1 MKIYTKTGDEG
12 LTGLLGG
19 DRIAK
24 NSERIEAIGSID
36 ELNAYVGVC
45 CTVINDPTSLE
56 WLERIQNSLFD
67 LGSELACP
75 PDGKFKLESVTSE
88 DIERLEQEIDAM
100 ESELPPLKEFI
111 LPGGSVASAHLHYL
125 RTICRRAERGLFRLH
140 DVNPVRSE
148 PIIYVNRLSDWIFCF
163 SRLQN
168 HRSGVMEHKWTKREN
183 K

>member
-1 MKIYTKTGDEG
+1 MKIYTRTGDKG

-19 DRIAK
+19 DRISK
-24 NSERIEAIGSID
+24 DSERIESIGTID

-45 CTVINDPTSLE
+45 CTMIEDRTHLHR
-56 WLERIQNSLFD
+56 LERIQNSLFD

-75 PDGKFKLESVTSE
+75 PGGKFNFVSVTQE
-88 DIERLEQEIDAM
+88 DIETLEQEIDEM
-100 ESELPPLKEFI
+100 DSELPSLKEFI
-111 LPGGSVASAHLHYL
+111 LPGGSIASAHLHYL

-140 DVNPVRSE
+140 SINSLRSE

-168 HRSGVMEHKWTKREN
+168 HRSGVAERKWTKRE
-183 K
+183 